1 MQAMARIYYKNN
13 YTKSVV
19 FIIEMN
25 STKEEESTLIRAK
38 YLDSNHKTWFKTE
51 DFHRIFTKI
60 Q

>member
-1 MQAMARIYYKNN
+1 MARIYYKNN